1 MPQYA
6 DVILP
11 LPLYSVFTYSVP
23 QEAMA
28 SLCVGMRVVVPV
40 RNKFYTAIVERL
52 HDEKPDFKVKPI
64 ASVVDEQPTVLQ
76 SQLQF
81 WKWIALCL
89 RSLNSKASRS
99 SLQSL
104 MLMFLP

>member
-1 MPQYA
+1 M
-6 DVILP
+6 
-11 LPLYSVFTYSVP
+11 
-23 QEAMA
+23 
-28 SLCVGMRVVVPV
+28 CVGMRVVVPV

-52 HDEKPDFKVKPI
+52 HDEKPDFEVKPI

-81 WKWIALCL
+81 WKWIADYYQCPIGDVYKAAVPSELKL
-89 RSLNSKASRS
+89 ESESLVSPV
-99 SLQSL
+99 L